1 MRRSYTRSSSRT
13 LPMHLF
19 FLLALCVGT
28 AVAQQLKTNL
38 TLPWGTWEGFPIE
51 GNKNVSPEVF
61 RF

>member
-1 MRRSYTRSSSRT
+1 
-13 LPMHLF
+13 MHLF